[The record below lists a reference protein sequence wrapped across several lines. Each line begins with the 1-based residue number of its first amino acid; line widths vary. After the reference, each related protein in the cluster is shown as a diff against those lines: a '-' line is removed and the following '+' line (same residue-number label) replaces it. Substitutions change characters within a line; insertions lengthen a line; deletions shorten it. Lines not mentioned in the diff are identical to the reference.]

1 MKKIA
6 LEQLKPGMVTAE
18 DVYANSGQQLL
29 VPKGTT
35 LTDLKLQLLNVF
47 AIRNVRIEDESPE
60 SADTASAAQD
70 EASYFGEDI
79 PDFTSK
85 FPQEVREARVK
96 EIKEYKEAY
105 NKGLNYFQVAVN
117 NLVEKNADLNLNVD
131 TILNQTISLLGN
143 RGKSSILEMLIFMK
157 ERDNDIYS
165 HCINTSLLCN
175 MLAHWLD
182 YSEEDCQ
189 MAAAC
194 GLFHDIGHL
203 SLPEELLQ
211 KTEPL
216 TPQEQD
222 LLATHTEKGYEMLKA
237 FDVDE
242 TVRLSALMHHEKC
255 DGSGYPRGLQ
265 DEQIDRFAKL
275 VNICNIYDSM
285 TSNRPRQKAVT
296 PFAVIEEYET
306 RGLSKYDTRAI
317 LVFQKNT
324 VNTYLNCPVRLT
336 NGAVAYVVYINPG
349 RLGRPIVQCNGEF
362 IDLSQRTD
370 LNIAEM
376 LPVV

>member
-60 SADTASAAQD
+60 SADTASAGQD

-85 FPQEVREARVK
+85 LPQEVREARVK

-157 ERDNDIYS
+157 ERDNNIYS
-165 HCINTSLLCN
+165 HCINTSLL
-175 MLAHWLD
+175 
-182 YSEEDCQ
+182 
-189 MAAAC
+189 
-194 GLFHDIGHL
+194 
-203 SLPEELLQ
+203 
-211 KTEPL
+211 
-216 TPQEQD
+216 
-222 LLATHTEKGYEMLKA
+222 
-237 FDVDE
+237 
-242 TVRLSALMHHEKC
+242 
-255 DGSGYPRGLQ
+255 
-265 DEQIDRFAKL
+265 
-275 VNICNIYDSM
+275 
-285 TSNRPRQKAVT
+285 
-296 PFAVIEEYET
+296 
-306 RGLSKYDTRAI
+306 
-317 LVFQKNT
+317 
-324 VNTYLNCPVRLT
+324 
-336 NGAVAYVVYINPG
+336 
-349 RLGRPIVQCNGEF
+349 
-362 IDLSQRTD
+362 
-370 LNIAEM
+370 
-376 LPVV
+376 